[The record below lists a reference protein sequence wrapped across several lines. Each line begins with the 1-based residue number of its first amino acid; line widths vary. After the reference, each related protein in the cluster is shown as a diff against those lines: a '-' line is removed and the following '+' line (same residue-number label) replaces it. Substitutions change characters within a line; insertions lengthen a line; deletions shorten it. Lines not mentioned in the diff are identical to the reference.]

1 MDYVVQAWSAPIK
14 KDIKLLEISPQH
26 LINDEYDYFLDYS
39 EQNIVES
46 YFDLKFEN
54 FTGKNPY
61 QSCQYDKSF
70 SDNSGLTGHLQSHTK
85 EMQAWSPQIRKDIN
99 LLEIAPQHLI
109 NDKYNYSLDYSEQN
123 IVELYLY
130 LKFENFT
137 GKNVIKALSM
147 TNLF

>member
-1 MDYVVQAWSAPIK
+1 MDENIFKTIYLALVRSHMDYVVQAWSAPIK

-61 QSCQYDKSF
+61 QSC
-70 SDNSGLTGHLQSHTK
+70 
-85 EMQAWSPQIRKDIN
+85 
-99 LLEIAPQHLI
+99 
-109 NDKYNYSLDYSEQN
+109 
-123 IVELYLY
+123 
-130 LKFENFT
+130 
-137 GKNVIKALSM
+137 
-147 TNLF
+147 